1 MFRSFIS
8 LRTKAVFTF
17 MLSTRGY
24 YGKVL
29 FEHFHGR
36 LQLKVQTDEQAGTQ
50 RVEKD
55 RDPRSLSGGEKSF
68 STICFLL
75 ALWDSIGCPL
85 RCLGE

>member
-1 MFRSFIS
+1 
-8 LRTKAVFTF
+8 
-17 MLSTRGY
+17 MLSRRGY

-29 FEHFHGR
+29 FDHSKGH
-36 LQLKVQTDEQAGTQ
+36 LHLKVQTDDQAGTQ
-50 RVEKD
+50 AAEKD

-85 RCLGE
+85 RCLGKCDCGPSMRMQLMDL